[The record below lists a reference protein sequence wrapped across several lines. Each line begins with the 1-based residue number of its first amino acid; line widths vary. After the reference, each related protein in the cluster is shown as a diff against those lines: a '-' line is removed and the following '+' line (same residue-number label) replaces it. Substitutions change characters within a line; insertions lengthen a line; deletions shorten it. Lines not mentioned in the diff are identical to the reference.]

1 MPVRHLLLLLLL
13 SSSTAFAQESAT
25 LTGHVICADTNA
37 PARFA
42 KVLLKSASPS
52 QSNDDFLGILNAA
65 NKAKDAKGPQLSKED
80 AAAQKA
86 QQAAAA
92 KMFAAFSDL
101 VYSTTVGVD
110 GTYTFTNVRPGTYY
124 VHATA
129 AGYIDPLAAF
139 SSDDLTSHDPA
150 VVQRIAAVATMVTI
164 NGTESARADLRL
176 ERGASITG
184 HVFYDDGTP
193 AAGWTV
199 RPIYPSTAASSVASP
214 FSALG
219 LDSSDIDLSHL
230 NQTAATDET
239 GRFHIAG
246 LPTGSYVLQA
256 RFIGSTLGTSGF
268 NAITSNSGSPL
279 ANRSMLAER
288 MGLRLTV
295 YSGNTLRRSDA
306 KSISVVAG
314 DERTGVDL
322 TMPLNSLHSISGHVL
337 AKTDGHPVNSG
348 AIELT
353 AQDASGKPDTSL
365 HFLASI
371 HPDGSF
377 RFDYVPSPATFTLKT
392 DDAADATTTS
402 TKHMLGSTIAEQ
414 KTQHA
419 YGSASTTVQVN
430 DSDLDNLTL
439 AVPDIST
446 TATAP

>member
-1 MPVRHLLLLLLL
+1 MPVRRVLLLLLL
-13 SSSTAFAQESAT
+13 SSFTAFAQDSAT
-25 LTGHVICADTNA
+25 LTGHVICADSNA

-42 KVLLKSASPS
+42 KVFLKSASPS
-52 QSNDDFLGILNAA
+52 KSGDDFLGLLNAA
-65 NKAKDAKGPQLSKED
+65 SKAKSPQLSPED

-92 KMFAAFSDL
+92 KMLSALSDL
-101 VYSTTVGVD
+101 VYSATVGVD
-110 GTYTFTNVRPGTYY
+110 GTYIFTNVKPGIYY
-124 VHATA
+124 VHAMA
-129 AGYIDPLAAF
+129 PGYIDPLAAF

-150 VVQRIAAVATMVTI
+150 VMQRIAAVATTVTI

-184 HVFYDDGTP
+184 QVFYDDGTP

-199 RPIYPSTAASSVASP
+199 HPVYPSAAAPSGAAAGLSAFGIDAS
-214 FSALG
+214 
-219 LDSSDIDLSHL
+219 DVDLSHL
-230 NQTAATDET
+230 GQTAVTDET

-256 RFIGSTLGTSGF
+256 RFVGSTLGTSGF
-268 NAITSNSGSPL
+268 NAITSNSGSPM
-279 ANRSMLAER
+279 ANLGRLAER

-295 YSGNTLRRSDA
+295 YSGNTLRRSEA
-306 KSISVVAG
+306 KAISVVSG
-314 DERTGVDL
+314 EERTGVDL
-322 TMPLNSLHSISGHVL
+322 TMPLNSLHSISGHVI

-353 AQDASGKPDTSL
+353 AQDANGKPDPSL
-365 HFLASI
+365 HFMASI
-371 HPDGSF
+371 HADGSF

-414 KTQHA
+414 KTLHA
-419 YGSASTTVQVN
+419 YGSAFTTVQLN
-430 DSDLDNLTL
+430 DSDLDNLSLT
-439 AVPDIST
+439 VPDIST